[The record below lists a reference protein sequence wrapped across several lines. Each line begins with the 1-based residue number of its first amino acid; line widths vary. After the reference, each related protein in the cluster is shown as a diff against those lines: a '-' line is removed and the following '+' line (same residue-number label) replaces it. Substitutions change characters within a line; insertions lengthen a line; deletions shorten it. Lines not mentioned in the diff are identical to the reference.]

1 MVRNMYFFAEQQ
13 IDFALCAS
21 LNSIIKQ
28 IEPQINTKL
37 FYVQDPGK
45 PIYDNNS
52 FFLLFDQVQKLR
64 YVSYW
69 KYGMWKK
76 GFTIRNIV
84 NAIRRNFPPAIKASN
99 ELKGIK
105 FSSNSIA
112 FVFNGISLN
121 YALFLRRIKRDS
133 KVKSILFT
141 TPEFFVMRESKKDFF
156 LHYSRSRYL
165 HFHHY
170 FFGTAP
176 ADIYWLKTSENIRTN
191 GRELHFRKNPA
202 DYVFNTVF
210 PYQFKSLRKDQIF
223 LPLIMFKKRR
233 IDSQRKT
240 VVFIGQPH
248 YWMGA
253 YPRNIQK
260 IFYSKLNEIILL
272 VKKKYPSHRLIY
284 KRHPGEN
291 DQNFKQLN
299 TSDFEKE
306 LSISSENLFLSDLSI
321 VAVYSFC
328 STSVQTA
335 ACFGIQSFYLYDL
348 FDSLEIGVPEA
359 FKRLRSKK
367 WSSEIYPKMN
377 IKSID
382 DWMNGK
388 NDYTPMDRSE
398 EILKTTKKMLSVVG
412 FD

>member
-45 PIYDNNS
+45 PNYDNNS

-141 TPEFFVMRESKKDFF
+141 TPEFFVMRESKKDF
-156 LHYSRSRYL
+156 L
-165 HFHHY
+165 
-170 FFGTAP
+170 
-176 ADIYWLKTSENIRTN
+176 N
-191 GRELHFRKNPA
+191 GY
-202 DYVFNTVF
+202 YV
-210 PYQFKSLRKDQIF
+210 K
-223 LPLIMFKKRR
+223 LI
-233 IDSQRKT
+233 
-240 VVFIGQPH
+240 
-248 YWMGA
+248 
-253 YPRNIQK
+253 
-260 IFYSKLNEIILL
+260 LNEW
-272 VKKKYPSHRLIY
+272 
-284 KRHPGEN
+284 
-291 DQNFKQLN
+291 
-299 TSDFEKE
+299 EKIN
-306 LSISSENLFLSDLSI
+306 S
-321 VAVYSFC
+321 
-328 STSVQTA
+328 
-335 ACFGIQSFYLYDL
+335 
-348 FDSLEIGVPEA
+348 
-359 FKRLRSKK
+359 
-367 WSSEIYPKMN
+367 
-377 IKSID
+377 
-382 DWMNGK
+382 
-388 NDYTPMDRSE
+388 
-398 EILKTTKKMLSVVG
+398 
-412 FD
+412 